1 MALVVNT
8 NIAAM
13 TATRGLNSN
22 TKNVL
27 NSMEKLSTGLRINH
41 AKDDVA
47 GLQISE
53 ILRTQI
59 RGLSMALRN
68 TQDGASLLQVAEGSY
83 ETITENIQR
92 IRELTVQGAND
103 TYATNERTAIA
114 KEISQRMLDITQI
127 ANTSR
132 FNGVQ
137 LLDGT
142 QSSFIIQIGC
152 NGSTND
158 TFQVSAALQVATAES
173 LGLTIASITVAAGGV
188 FESGGSARAY
198 LATIDA
204 ALNTM
209 FERRSTIGAFQNRMD
224 SIISNIEITKENI
237 SASESRIRD
246 LDIAGE
252 TAKLTKNQIL
262 QQASVSILAQA
273 MQAPQLALK
282 LL

>member
-13 TATRGLNSN
+13 TATRGLNTN
-22 TKNVL
+22 TKKTL
-27 NSMEKLSTGLRINH
+27 ESMERLSTGLRINH
-41 AKDDVA
+41 VKDDVA

-59 RGLSMALRN
+59 RGLDMSLRN

-83 ETITENIQR
+83 ETITENVQR

-103 TYATNERTAIA
+103 TYATSERTAIA
-114 KEISQRMLDITQI
+114 KEIAQRMLDITQI

-152 NGSTND
+152 NGTTND
-158 TFQVSAALQVATAES
+158 TFQLSAALQVATAES
-173 LGLTIASITVAAGGV
+173 LGLTLASITVAAGGV
-188 FESGGSARAY
+188 FESGGNARAY

-224 SIISNIEITKENI
+224 SIISNIEITKENL

-246 LDIAGE
+246 LDIASE